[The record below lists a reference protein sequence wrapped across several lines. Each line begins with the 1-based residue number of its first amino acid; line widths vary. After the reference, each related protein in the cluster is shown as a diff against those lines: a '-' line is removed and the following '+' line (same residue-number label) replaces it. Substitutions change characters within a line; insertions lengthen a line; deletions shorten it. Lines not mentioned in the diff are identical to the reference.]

1 VRIYDRD
8 PASGTLVQRDTIPL
22 HTCPDNIELDETGR
36 LWIGAHPKIFDL
48 LAHGENPA
56 KRAPSQVLRIDPKT
70 KAVNEAF
77 LDDGTL
83 LSGSSA
89 AAVAGDR
96 MLVGTVYEPKI
107 LVCDRPR
114 G

>member
-1 VRIYDRD
+1 
-8 PASGTLVQRDTIPL
+8 
-22 HTCPDNIELDETGR
+22 
-36 LWIGAHPKIFDL
+36 
-48 LAHGENPA
+48 
-56 KRAPSQVLRIDPKT
+56 
-70 KAVNEAF
+70 VNEVF

>member
-1 VRIYDRD
+1 
-8 PASGTLVQRDTIPL
+8 
-22 HTCPDNIELDETGR
+22 
-36 LWIGAHPKIFDL
+36 
-48 LAHGENPA
+48 
-56 KRAPSQVLRIDPKT
+56 
-70 KAVNEAF
+70 VNEAF